1 MNNEHRQGNTAMHQP
16 LKGATALVTGA
27 SRGIGR
33 AIALQLAADGAKVIG
48 TATTPEGAAR
58 ITTALAPNGGR
69 GEVLNVA
76 TAGSLETLLAGLDA
90 AGDMPTI
97 LVNNAAI
104 TRDNLLL
111 RMKEDEWSQV
121 LDTNLSANFRIS
133 KLCVKRMMKERHGRI
148 INITSV
154 VGLMGNAG
162 QVNYA
167 AAKAG
172 VIGLTKSMARELAS
186 RNITV
191 NAVAPGFID
200 TDMTRV
206 LPEAQREALVAQI
219 PAGRLGSPEDIAVAV
234 AFLASPAA
242 GYITGQT
249 LSVNGGMLMP

>member
-1 MNNEHRQGNTAMHQP
+1 MSET
-16 LKGATALVTGA
+16 LKGEVALVTGA
-27 SRGIGR
+27 SRGIGQ
-33 AIALQLAADGAKVIG
+33 AIALHLAADGAKVIG
-48 TATTPEGAAR
+48 TATSAEGAAR
-58 ITTALAPNGGR
+58 ISTALAVHGGR
-69 GEVLNVA
+69 GEVLDVSSR
-76 TAGSLETLLAGLDA
+76 GSLEELFARLEG

-104 TRDNLLL
+104 TRDTLLL
-111 RMKEDEWSQV
+111 RMREEEWAEV
-121 LDTNLSANFRIS
+121 IDTNLTANFRVC
-133 KLCVKRMMKERHGRI
+133 KLCARHMMKSRKGRV

-154 VGLMGNAG
+154 VGQMGNAG

-172 VIGLTKSMARELAS
+172 VIGLTKSLARELAS

-200 TDMTRV
+200 TDMTRG
-206 LPEAQREALVAQI
+206 LPEAQKTALLSQI
-219 PAGRLGSPEDIAVAV
+219 PAGRLGTPQEIASAV

-242 GYITGQT
+242 AYITGQT

>member
-1 MNNEHRQGNTAMHQP
+1 MTAA
-16 LKGATALVTGA
+16 LAGETALVTGA

-33 AIALQLAADGAKVIG
+33 AIALRLAADGAKVIG
-48 TATTPEGAAR
+48 TATSEEGVAGISAALV
-58 ITTALAPNGGR
+58 AQGGR
-69 GEVLNVA
+69 GEVLNVG
-76 TAGSLETLLAGLDA
+76 TPGSLEALMARLDA

-104 TRDNLLL
+104 TRDTLLL
-111 RMKEDEWSQV
+111 RMKDEDWGAV
-121 LDTNLSANFRIS
+121 IDTNLSANFRIC
-133 KLCVKRMMKERHGRI
+133 KLCVKRMMKERKGRI

-172 VIGLTKSMARELAS
+172 VIGLTKSLARELAS

-200 TDMTRV
+200 TDMTRA
-206 LPEAQREALVAQI
+206 LPEAQKASLLTQI
-219 PAGRLGSPEDIAVAV
+219 PAGRLGTPEEIASAV
-234 AFLASPAA
+234 AFLAAPEA

>member
-1 MNNEHRQGNTAMHQP
+1 
-16 LKGATALVTGA
+16 LKGEVALVTGA

-33 AIALQLAADGAKVIG
+33 AIALRLAADGAKVIG
-48 TATTPEGAAR
+48 TATSSEGAAH
-58 ITTALAPNGGR
+58 ISTALQASGGR
-69 GEVLNVA
+69 GEVLNVS
-76 TAGSLETLLAGLDA
+76 TPGSLEELSARLDA

-104 TRDNLLL
+104 TRDTLLL
-111 RMKEDEWSQV
+111 RMKDEDWGAV
-121 LDTNLSANFRIS
+121 IDTNLSANFRIS
-133 KLCVKRMMKERHGRI
+133 KLCVKRMMKERKGRI
-148 INITSV
+148 VNIASV

-172 VIGLTKSMARELAS
+172 VIGLTKSLARELAS

-206 LPEAQREALVAQI
+206 LPEAQKAALLEQI
-219 PAGRLGSPEDIAVAV
+219 PAGRLGTPEEIAAAV
-234 AFLASPAA
+234 AFLASPSAA
-242 GYITGQT
+242 YITGQT

>member
-1 MNNEHRQGNTAMHQP
+1 MSSSLTGQ
-16 LKGATALVTGA
+16 TALVTGA

-33 AIALQLAADGAKVIG
+33 AIALRLAASGAKVIG
-48 TATTPEGAAR
+48 TATTEEGAAL
-58 ITTALAPNGGR
+58 ITAALATSGR
-69 GEVLNVA
+69 GEVLNVS
-76 TAGSLETLLAGLDA
+76 TAGSIEALISRLDA

-104 TRDNLLL
+104 TRDTLLL
-111 RMKEDEWSQV
+111 RMKDDDWNLV
-121 LDTNLSANFRIS
+121 IDTNLSANFRLT
-133 KLCVKRMMKERHGRI
+133 KLCVKRMMKERNGRI
-148 INITSV
+148 ISITSV

-172 VIGLTKSMARELAS
+172 VIGLTKSLARELAS

-200 TDMTRV
+200 TDMTKG
-206 LPEAQREALVAQI
+206 LPEEQKQALLKQI
-219 PAGRLGSPEDIAVAV
+219 PAGRLGAPEEIAEAV
-234 AFLASPAA
+234 AFLASPSAA
-242 GYITGQT
+242 YITGQT

>member
-1 MNNEHRQGNTAMHQP
+1 MSKALQGE
-16 LKGATALVTGA
+16 TALVTGA

-33 AIALQLAADGAKVIG
+33 AIAMKLAADGAKVVG
-48 TATTPEGAAR
+48 TATTTEGAAQ
-58 ITTALAPNGGR
+58 ISAALAGEGGR
-69 GEVLNVA
+69 GEVLNVS
-76 TAGSLETLLAGLDA
+76 TPGSLEELIARLDA

-104 TRDNLLL
+104 TRDQLLL
-111 RMKEDEWSQV
+111 RMKEDDWGAV

-133 KLCVKRMMKERHGRI
+133 KLCVKRMMKERKGLI

-154 VGLMGNAG
+154 VALMGNAG

-172 VIGLTKSMARELAS
+172 VIGLTKSLARELAS
-186 RNITV
+186 RNITA

-206 LPEAQREALVAQI
+206 LPEAQKQALIAQI
-219 PAGRLGSPEDIAVAV
+219 PAGRLGSPEDIAAAV

-242 GYITGQT
+242 AYITGQT

>member
-1 MNNEHRQGNTAMHQP
+1 MNLDLQGQ
-16 LKGATALVTGA
+16 TALVTGA

-33 AIALQLAADGAKVIG
+33 AIALRLATAGAKVIG
-48 TATTPEGAAR
+48 TATTAEGAAQ
-58 ITTALAPNGGR
+58 ISAALTAQGGR
-69 GEVLNVA
+69 GEVLNVS
-76 TAGSLETLLAGLDA
+76 TPGSLDALIASLDA

-104 TRDNLLL
+104 TRDTLLL
-111 RMKEDEWSQV
+111 RMKDDDWNAV
-121 LDTNLSANFRIS
+121 IDTNLSANFRIS
-133 KLCVKRMMKERHGRI
+133 KLCVKRMMKERKGRI

-162 QVNYA
+162 QVNYS

-206 LPEAQREALVAQI
+206 LPEAQKTALLEQI
-219 PAGRLGSPEDIAVAV
+219 PAGRLGTPEEIADAV
-234 AFLASPAA
+234 LFLASPTS

>member
-1 MNNEHRQGNTAMHQP
+1 MSQA
-16 LKGATALVTGA
+16 LKGETALVTGA

-48 TATTPEGAAR
+48 TATSQEGAAG
-58 ITTALAPNGGR
+58 ISAALAATGGR
-69 GEVLNVA
+69 GEVLNVS
-76 TAGSLETLLAGLDA
+76 TAGSLDELIARLDA
-90 AGDMPTI
+90 AGDLPTI

-104 TRDNLLL
+104 TRDTLLL
-111 RMKEDEWSQV
+111 RMKEEDWAAV
-121 LDTNLSANFRIS
+121 IDTNLSANFRIS
-133 KLCVKRMMKERHGRI
+133 KVCVKRMMKERKGRI
-148 INITSV
+148 VNITSV

-162 QVNYA
+162 QANYA

-172 VIGLTKSMARELAS
+172 VIGLTKSLARELAS

-200 TDMTRV
+200 TDMTRA
-206 LPEAQREALVAQI
+206 LPDAQKAALLTQI
-219 PAGRLGSPEDIAVAV
+219 PAGRLGTPEEIASAD

-242 GYITGQT
+242 AYITGQT

>member
-1 MNNEHRQGNTAMHQP
+1 MTEN
-16 LKGATALVTGA
+16 LKGDTALVTGA
-27 SRGIGR
+27 SRGIGK
-33 AIALQLAADGAKVIG
+33 AIALRLAAGGAKVVG
-48 TATTPEGAAR
+48 TATTPEGAAQ
-58 ITTALAPNGGR
+58 ITASLTAQGGR
-69 GEVLNVA
+69 GEVLNVS
-76 TAGSLETLLAGLDA
+76 TPGSLEALIATLDA
-90 AGDMPTI
+90 AGDMPNI

-104 TRDNLLL
+104 TRDTLLL
-111 RMKEDEWSQV
+111 RMKDDDWNLV
-121 LDTNLSANFRIS
+121 IDTNLSANFRIS
-133 KLCVKRMMKERHGRI
+133 KLCVKRMMKERRGRI

-200 TDMTRV
+200 TDMTRG
-206 LPEAQREALVAQI
+206 LPDEQKAALLTQI
-219 PAGRLGSPEDIAVAV
+219 PAGRLGSPEDIAEAV
-234 AFLASPAA
+234 AFLASRGAA
-242 GYITGQT
+242 YITGQT

>member
-1 MNNEHRQGNTAMHQP
+1 MTSNLQGQ
-16 LKGATALVTGA
+16 TALVTGA

-33 AIALQLAADGAKVIG
+33 AIALRLAAAGAKVIG
-48 TATTPEGAAR
+48 TATTEEGAAK
-58 ITTALAPNGGR
+58 ITAELTASGGR
-69 GEVLNVA
+69 GEALNVS
-76 TAGSLETLLAGLDA
+76 TEGSIEALVARLDA

-104 TRDNLLL
+104 TRDTLLL
-111 RMKEDEWSQV
+111 RMKNDDWDQV
-121 LDTNLSANFRIS
+121 IDTNLSANFRLT
-133 KLCVKRMMKERHGRI
+133 KLCVKRMMKERNGRI
-148 INITSV
+148 ISITSV

-172 VIGLTKSMARELAS
+172 VIGLTKSIARELAS
-186 RNITV
+186 RNITA

-200 TDMTRV
+200 TDMTSG
-206 LPEAQREALVAQI
+206 LPEEQKQALLKQI
-219 PAGRLGSPEDIAVAV
+219 PAGRLGSPEDIAEAV

-242 GYITGQT
+242 AYITGQT

>member
-1 MNNEHRQGNTAMHQP
+1 MSES
-16 LKGATALVTGA
+16 LKGEVALVTGA

-33 AIALQLAADGAKVIG
+33 AIAMRLAADGAKVIG
-48 TATTPEGAAR
+48 TATSSEGAAQ
-58 ITTALAPNGGR
+58 ISAALQASGGR
-69 GEVLNVA
+69 GEVLNVS
-76 TAGSLETLLAGLDA
+76 TPGSLEELISRLDA

-104 TRDNLLL
+104 TRDTLLL
-111 RMKEDEWSQV
+111 RMKDEDWGAV
-121 LDTNLSANFRIS
+121 IDTNLSANFRIS
-133 KLCVKRMMKERHGRI
+133 KLCVKRMMKERKGRI

-191 NAVAPGFID
+191 NAVAPGFVD

-206 LPEAQREALVAQI
+206 LPEAQKAALLGQI
-219 PAGRLGSPEDIAVAV
+219 PAGRLGTPEEIAAAV
-234 AFLASPAA
+234 AFLASPQSA
-242 GYITGQT
+242 YITGQT

>member
-1 MNNEHRQGNTAMHQP
+1 MSKALQGE
-16 LKGATALVTGA
+16 TALVTGA

-33 AIALQLAADGAKVIG
+33 AIALRLAADGAKVVG
-48 TATTPEGAAR
+48 TATTADGAAQ
-58 ITTALAPNGGR
+58 ISAALAGEGGR
-69 GEVLNVA
+69 GEVLNVS
-76 TAGSLETLLAGLDA
+76 TPGSLEELIARLDA

-104 TRDNLLL
+104 TRDTLLL
-111 RMKEDEWSQV
+111 RMKEDDWSAV
-121 LDTNLSANFRIS
+121 IDTNLSANFRIS
-133 KLCVKRMMKERHGRI
+133 KLCVKRMMKERKGRI
-148 INITSV
+148 ISITSV

-172 VIGLTKSMARELAS
+172 VIGLTKSLARELAS
-186 RNITV
+186 RNITA

-200 TDMTRV
+200 TDMTRG
-206 LPEAQREALVAQI
+206 LPEAQKEALIAQI
-219 PAGRLGSPEDIAVAV
+219 PAGRLGSPEDIAAAV

-242 GYITGQT
+242 AYITGQT